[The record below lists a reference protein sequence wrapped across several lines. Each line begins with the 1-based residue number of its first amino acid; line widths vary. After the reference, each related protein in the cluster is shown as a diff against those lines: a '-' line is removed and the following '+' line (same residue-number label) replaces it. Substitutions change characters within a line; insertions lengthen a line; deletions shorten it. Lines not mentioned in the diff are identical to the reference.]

1 MIYTKFKNL
10 QISKLA
16 FGTMRLPQNT
26 DGSINTNE
34 FREMVDYAIK
44 NGVNYFDTAYPYHN
58 GLSEIELGKALKKY
72 KRESFFI
79 ATKFPGHQISQTYD
93 PQKIFEEQLKKC
105 GVEYFDFYLLH
116 NVYEQSINVYLD
128 PKWKIIEYF
137 KKQKKLGRIKYLG
150 FSTHARIET
159 LKTFLDKVNNEMDF
173 CQIQLNYIDWSLQ
186 KAQEK
191 VKLLNERNIPIWVME
206 PLRGGKLCN
215 LSDELQKEIKQI
227 RSDETV
233 TSMAFRFLESI
244 EGVNVILSGMSNLD
258 QMKDNIETFKVS
270 HPLNK
275 EEFEQVLK
283 LSDQMKNNIP
293 CTACKYC
300 LKECPMG
307 LDIPMLIE
315 TYNELEYQA
324 LVNSIM
330 RIEILPLD
338 KQPSACLA
346 CGKCQKICPQNIEI
360 PKVLEKLSNKI
371 KEMPKWKDICLE
383 RELQALALKK
393 GETHDI

>member
-26 DGSINTNE
+26 DGSIDTNE